1 MNNFKFSFVAVSV
14 LFATSSLAFEKEAA
28 GSVNNTE
35 NNVERIEVS
44 GTYID
49 GYGANEVGGASRLDL
64 SIIEIPQSVSVISNA
79 QMIDY
84 QLKDINSALDTAT
97 GLNVERIETDRTYY
111 TARGFD
117 VTNFQVDGV
126 GLPLTSGNNHADEDT
141 AIYERIE
148 VIRGAN
154 GLMTGVGNPSATV
167 NFIRKRPT
175 NDTKISVN
183 GTVGS
188 WSNRRLEVD
197 VSAPI
202 SDAVGARFVAVQHE
216 GESYL
221 DRYEKD
227 KSVLYGF
234 IEFDLTDSTNLSI
247 SHSYSKGEASGN
259 NWGANPL
266 YYTDGTATNFDSSVS
281 TSANWSHWD
290 VVKNNTVIELKHHF
304 NENWSLRTTYSRRT
318 NDEDSELFYVFGT
331 PNRETGLGL
340 TGYASEYI
348 NDEQHKL
355 FDAYI
360 SGEFDLFGRT
370 HELVTGINYAEMSYI
385 DRSLYDFTTG
395 NGFPAMPKLED
406 WNGNTPRATL
416 KDGEAGSDV
425 KNEQKAAYFTAR
437 FNLFDNFNT
446 IVGGRYND
454 WEATGISYSVTRE
467 TDASEFIPY
476 IGAIYQIT
484 PELMAYASYT
494 ETFVS
499 QTEQDINNK
508 LLDPIIGK
516 SKEIGV
522 KHSFFDET
530 LIASF
535 AYFEVEQV
543 NVAIPDPIT
552 VLLPPSQQR
561 HIASDGILSD
571 GFEFEIAGQ
580 LAEGL
585 QVSAGFTDF
594 TISGNKKV
602 TDPKLNSLIKTV
614 ADYTPDTLVKIAVTY
629 NLPQIEALT
638 VGVNMRWQDKVS
650 RNQGVV
656 AEGFANAGQD
666 IITTQE
672 AYEVINLM
680 ARYEFTENVSL
691 TINANNVTDE
701 KYLNSLYWA
710 QSFYGA
716 PSNYSATVTW
726 KL

>member
-1 MNNFKFSFVAVSV
+1 MNNFKFSLIAISV
-14 LFATSSLAFEKEAA
+14 LFATSSLSFETKA
-28 GSVNNTE
+28 VNNEVDGVVNNSE

-64 SIIEIPQSVSVISNA
+64 SIIEIPQSVSVISKA
-79 QMIDY
+79 QMSDY
-84 QLKDINSALDTAT
+84 QLKDINAALDTAT
-97 GLNVERIETDRTYY
+97 GVNVERIETDRTYY

-117 VTNFQVDGV
+117 VTNFQIDGV

-175 NDTKISVN
+175 QDLQISVN

-188 WSNRRLEVD
+188 WSNRRIEVD

-202 SDAVGARFVAVQHE
+202 SEAVGARFVAVKQE

-234 IEFDLTDSTNLSI
+234 IDFDLSDSTNLSI
-247 SHSYSKGEASGN
+247 SHSYNKGEASGN

-266 YYTDGTATNFDSSVS
+266 YYTDGSATSFDSSVS
-281 TSANWSHWD
+281 TSADWSHWN
-290 VVKNNTVIELKHHF
+290 VVKNNTVIELNHHF
-304 NENWSLRTTYSRRT
+304 NDNWSLRTTYSRRT
-318 NDEDSELFYVFGT
+318 NKEDSELFYVYGT
-331 PNRETGLGL
+331 PDRETGLGL

-348 NDEQHKL
+348 NNEQHKL

-360 SGEFDLFGRT
+360 SGEFDLLGRT
-370 HELVTGINYAEMSYI
+370 HELVTGINYAKLNYI
-385 DRSLYDFTTG
+385 DRSLYDYTTG
-395 NGFPAMPKLED
+395 NGFPAMPALED
-406 WNGNTPRATL
+406 WDGNTPRATL
-416 KDGEAGSDV
+416 VDGERGSDV
-425 KNEQKAAYFTAR
+425 ENEQKSAYFTAR
-437 FNLFDNFNT
+437 FNITDNFNT

-454 WEATGISYSVTRE
+454 WEATGTSYGVVQDVS
-467 TDASEFIPY
+467 ASEFIPY
-476 IGAIYQIT
+476 LGAIYQIT

-499 QTEQDINNK
+499 QTEKDINNK
-508 LLDPIIGK
+508 LLDPITGK
-516 SKEIGV
+516 SKEIGL

-535 AYFEVEQV
+535 AYFKTEQV
-543 NVAIPDPIT
+543 NVAIVDPDTVALPID
-552 VLLPPSQQR
+552 LQR
-561 HIASDGILSD
+561 YIGSDGISSHGL
-571 GFEFEIAGQ
+571 EFEIAGQ

-585 QVSAGFTDF
+585 QVSAGVTDF
-594 TISGNKKV
+594 TISGDEAV
-602 TDPKLNSLIKTV
+602 S
-614 ADYTPDTLVKIAVTY
+614 DYTPDTLVKIAATY
-629 NLPQIEALT
+629 NVPQIEALT
-638 VGVNMRWQDKVS
+638 LGMSMRWQDDIS

-656 AEGFANAGQD
+656 TAGFVNAGQD

-672 AYEVINLM
+672 AYNVVNLM
-680 ARYEFTENVSL
+680 ARYEFNDNVSL
-691 TINANNVTDE
+691 TVNANNVTDE
-701 KYLNSLYWA
+701 KYLTSLYWP

-726 KL
+726 KM